1 MARKTR
7 KRVFSPEKYSGII
20 SGKSAPLSGGQMPT
34 VDMPI
39 YEHLNPLVAKK
50 GKKKKTS

>member
-7 KRVFSPEKYSGII
+7 KKVFSPEKYSGII
-20 SGKSAPLSGGQMPT
+20 SGKSTPLSGGQMPT

-39 YEHLNPLVAKK
+39 YEHLNPPVAKK
-50 GKKKKTS
+50 GKKRKES

>member
-7 KRVFSPEKYSGII
+7 KKVFSPEKYSGII
-20 SGKSAPLSGGQMPT
+20 SGKSAPLSGGQIPT

-39 YEHLNPLVAKK
+39 YEHLIPPVAKK
-50 GKKKKTS
+50 GKKKKTN